1 VTLTPAQIAA
11 LRELEQV
18 FVDRSIVIIGATALG
33 FYYDMAWRKTADLDL
48 LVAVELDQFPGGLAE
63 REGWEQRGNKEHEF
77 LAPNSV
83 KLDVLPAGPD
93 ILEQGEITWD
103 CGHVMNMAGMGL
115 AFEHAAAHT
124 VDDYDARVAPPHIVA
139 VLKMTA
145 YMDRPDDRLRDL
157 EDIAHLLDI
166 YVDDDSERRWDEA
179 ADVEEFE
186 LAPAYLL
193 GLDMAAIAADS
204 HRELTEGFLCRV
216 ADPDHTAHAQ
226 MRQRGPNSWN
236 GHTDPLAKRLDAFRA
251 GLAGSRDRDR

>member
-1 VTLTPAQIAA
+1 
-11 LRELEQV
+11 
-18 FVDRSIVIIGATALG
+18 
-33 FYYDMAWRKTADLDL
+33 
-48 LVAVELDQFPGGLAE
+48 
-63 REGWEQRGNKEHEF
+63 
-77 LAPNSV
+77 
-83 KLDVLPAGPD
+83 
-93 ILEQGEITWD
+93 
-103 CGHVMNMAGMGL
+103 MAGRGL